1 MEEQRASGQPS
12 ATEPPSAEPENVP
25 AGERGDPSPES
36 AGAAPADELA
46 ADAPGSSGSSDAT
59 TDTGDVPTGYP
70 RHLDVMDDASVRT
83 VPGLGRLSAVWWPLA
98 RVGAGTLFA
107 AALLPMAIALLV
119 GLAATRGEWASGA
132 LGAGV
137 AALAAGGF
145 YLIGLIA
152 GAGAGQRARRAAL
165 PSLAVAVV
173 LVGLGGVGLGLVNP
187 LHLAQAR
194 ALEASHDWAGAVR
207 EYQLAGQRAPA
218 SHDLARVYDEWGED
232 LADHGRYA
240 GALANYLTVLTTYPA
255 ATGEDRRAVADLTQ
269 TYTIW
274 LDGASGDLPYD
285 AILQGL
291 SSDLQASWCD
301 ASCQTSLA
309 DLQAQ
314 ARLQYGAVLAGEQ
327 RYTLAIAQFNLV
339 VSQLPGS
346 PYAARAH
353 AAAATAYYGLG
364 QSQLTV
370 GICANAVT
378 TFQTLASKYGD
389 TPEGGKA
396 RAALAAPVDVTGS
409 LKGYPANQVP
419 TMYLSKHV
427 LGDRYYYIF
436 SKDYS
441 APLDASGR
449 FTFHQVQQG
458 QYYLSA
464 ILADGSGTY
473 WRDKNTGNL
482 YSVVVGPLCTVQ
494 MGTFSA
500 RN

>member
-12 ATEPPSAEPENVP
+12 ATEPPSAEPANVP
-25 AGERGDPSPES
+25 ASERGDPSPES
-36 AGAAPADELA
+36 AG
-46 ADAPGSSGSSDAT
+46 S
-59 TDTGDVPTGYP
+59 P
-70 RHLDVMDDASVRT
+70 RHLDVVDDVSVRT
-83 VPGLGRLSAVWWPLA
+83 MPGLARLSAIWRPLA

-107 AALLPMAIALLV
+107 AALLPMAVALLV

-145 YLIGLIA
+145 YLIGLMA
-152 GAGAGQRARRAAL
+152 GAGTTGRAYSRTPLRRRAVF
-165 PSLAVAVV
+165 PRLAVAVV
-173 LVGLGGVGLGLVNP
+173 LVGLGSAGLGLVNP

-194 ALEASHDWAGAVR
+194 ALEASHDWAGAVQ

-232 LADHGRYA
+232 LAGHGRYA

-255 ATGEDRRAVADLTQ
+255 AAGEDRRAVADLIQ
-269 TYTIW
+269 AYTVW

-285 AILQGL
+285 AILQGVG
-291 SSDLQASWCD
+291 SDLQASWCD

-314 ARLQYGAVLAGEQ
+314 AHLQYGAVLAGEQ
-327 RYTLAIAQFNLV
+327 QYTLAIAQFNLV

-364 QSQLTV
+364 QSQLTG
-370 GICANAVT
+370 GICADAVT
-378 TFQTLASKYGD
+378 TFQTLAGKYGD

-409 LKGYPANQVP
+409 LKGYPANQAP

-441 APLDASGR
+441 AQLDASGR

-464 ILADGSGTY
+464 ILPDGSGTY

-494 MGTFSA
+494 IGTFSVA
-500 RN
+500 